1 MSDSLLDHF
10 GTLPDPRVQG
20 RTDYPLIEIIFLCIS
35 AIVSGFDGWEAIE
48 DFGVGFYSFTI
59 GILSSVLAYMDTK
72 SIHLQKKKSI
82 MNEFCNEMKI
92 NNTLKER
99 MSKTLQYNSDKNSF
113 LWANKTDIFND
124 LPIDLR
130 YEIIMKMQDKV
141 ISDILFFKNCDDKFF
156 VIQIV
161 PLLKPIWIPEKENIW
176 IAGSNPDASNYFIKF
191 YVLIFKFI
199 F

>member
-1 MSDSLLDHF
+1 ML
-10 GTLPDPRVQG
+10 
-20 RTDYPLIEIIFLCIS
+20 
-35 AIVSGFDGWEAIE
+35 
-48 DFGVGFYSFTI
+48 FGVGFYSFTI

-72 SIHLQKKKSI
+72 SMHLQKKKSI

-113 LWANKTDIFND
+113 LWAKKTDIFND

-130 YEIIMKMQDKV
+130 YEIIMKMQNKV

-161 PLLKPIWIPEKENIW
+161 PLLKPIWIQEKENIW
-176 IAGSNPDASNYFIKF
+176 IAGSNPDASNYFYKMKCVEILSLFFNKWESQLCF
-191 YVLIFKFI
+191 RVFCS
-199 F
+199 